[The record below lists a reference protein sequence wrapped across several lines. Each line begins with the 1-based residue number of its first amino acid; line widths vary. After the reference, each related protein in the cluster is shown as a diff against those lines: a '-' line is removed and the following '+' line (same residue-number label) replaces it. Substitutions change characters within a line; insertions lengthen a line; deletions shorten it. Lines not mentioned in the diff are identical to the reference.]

1 MIFEK
6 SWQSG
11 EVPGDWKKDNIA
23 PISKKGRKGDP
34 EYYWPV
40 GPTSVPGKIIEQ
52 ILLEAVLKHMED
64 RDLIWDSHHGF
75 IKGRSCLTNLVA
87 FYDSI
92 TASVNKGRATNV
104 ICLNLSKAVDT
115 IPYNIFLSK

>member
-34 EYYWPV
+34 EYY
-40 GPTSVPGKIIEQ
+40 
-52 ILLEAVLKHMED
+52 
-64 RDLIWDSHHGF
+64 
-75 IKGRSCLTNLVA
+75 
-87 FYDSI
+87 
-92 TASVNKGRATNV
+92 
-104 ICLNLSKAVDT
+104 
-115 IPYNIFLSK
+115 